1 MTVHIVLSTARRI
14 LRQLWHDKRT
24 VGLVLGVPLVLL
36 TLLHSLFEHQP
47 TTFDRVGLIMV
58 GLFPFTVMFI
68 VTSVAMLRE
77 RTSGTLERL
86 LTTPAHKAD
95 LLFGYGLAFGA
106 LAAVQAGLAVA
117 LAYGAFGMRTAGG
130 AGLVVVIAVADAILG
145 CALGLFFSAF
155 ARSEFQAVQFTPA
168 IVFPQL
174 FMCGLFVPR
183 EQMAGWMRAT
193 SDALPLTYAVQG
205 LQEVGHYAEPT
216 GLMWRDLGVVVAA
229 ALVALALAAATVRR
243 RTA

>member
-1 MTVHIVLSTARRI
+1 MNVHIVLSTAGRI

-36 TLLHSLFEHQP
+36 TLLHSLFERQL

-106 LAAVQAGLAVA
+106 LGAVQAGLAVA
-117 LAYGAFGMRTAGG
+117 LAYGVLGMRTAGA

-145 CALGLFFSAF
+145 SALGLFFSAF

-168 IVFPQL
+168 VVFPQL

-183 EQMAGWMRAT
+183 EQMADWMRAT
-193 SDALPLTYAVQG
+193 SDVLPLTYAVQG
-205 LQEVGHYAEPT
+205 LQEVGRYAQPT
-216 GLMWRDLGVVVAA
+216 ALMWRDLTIVVAA
-229 ALVALALAAATVRR
+229 ALVALALAAATLRR